1 MKKHV
6 TRILAF
12 SLICA
17 VIVPVSALARPQT
30 RRGHHRPSRRSPRPT
45 ITYRHASRSHSG
57 WSHAGSLMA
66 GVVIGSVMQSAWA
79 APPRRSIVRTR
90 TVYVTPPVQEVHYLP
105 QTTTTVT
112 VPSPT
117 EKVWVMNSNG
127 SMIPVELRRA
137 GGGNYIGPRGEYYSG
152 LPTNEQLRKL
162 YGF

>member
-1 MKKHV
+1 MKTHV

-17 VIVPVSALARPQT
+17 VIVPMSATARPRGRGGRPPST
-30 RRGHHRPSRRSPRPT
+30 RHSPRPMV
-45 ITYRHASRSHSG
+45 YHRVHRSHGG
-57 WSHAGSLMA
+57 WSNAGSLLA
-66 GVVIGSVMQSAWA
+66 GVVIGSVLQSSWA
-79 APPRRSIVRTR
+79 APPPRQVVHTR
-90 TVYVTPPVQEVHYLP
+90 TVYVNTPTREVHYLP

-137 GGGNYIGPRGEYYSG
+137 GGGNYIGPKGEYYAG